1 MIESKRIKVLIT
13 IDWFLPGTNSG
24 GPVRS
29 YANLIDHL
37 KDDFEFLII
46 TRDTDFGTQVP
57 YEDII
62 PNTWITFNDYTQI
75 YYIGQTQLNK
85 SHFKKIFD
93 SVSFDIAYINGIYS
107 WYFSI
112 LPIILLKRQNKPV
125 LVSARGMLNPQ
136 AFSVKGFK
144 KRVFLALASLF
155 SLYNRVRF
163 HATNE
168 DEAQHIKSIL
178 GKNTKVHVAPNLPR
192 KTVIQEQP
200 KIERQ
205 HPVRFVNVARI
216 SIEKGTLVMLQS
228 LQYIKHAIQ
237 LDLYGPIY
245 DHQYWE
251 KCERVIQ
258 QLPGHVKVF
267 YKGVLSSDKIP
278 ETLKKYDYFI
288 LLSEGENF
296 GHAIIEALSAGLPVL
311 ISNKT
316 PWKDLS
322 SKMIGWDVD
331 ITNQNIIIECLN
343 TAIEMP
349 TNQYLKWSIAAY
361 KYAKKFNENPVL
373 IKQNKDLFLKTINT
387 L

>member
-1 MIESKRIKVLIT
+1 MIKSKRIKILIS

-29 YANLIDHL
+29 YANLIEHL
-37 KDDFEFLII
+37 KDDFEFFII
-46 TRDTDFGTQVP
+46 TRNTDFGTQVA
-57 YEDII
+57 YEGVT
-62 PNTWITFNDYTQI
+62 PNTWTTFNDYTQI
-75 YYIGQTQLNK
+75 YYISDSQLNK

-112 LPIILLKRQNKPV
+112 LPVILLKKQNKPV

-144 KRVFLALASLF
+144 KRFFLALASLF
-155 SLYNRVRF
+155 SLYKRVCF

-168 DEAQHIKSIL
+168 DESQHIKSIL
-178 GKNTKVHVAPNLPR
+178 GNNTKVKVAPNLPR
-192 KTVIQEQP
+192 KALTQTQA
-200 KIERQ
+200 KIARQ

-228 LQYIKHAIQ
+228 LQSLKHSIQ

-245 DHQYWE
+245 DTEYWE
-251 KCERVIQ
+251 KCEQVIQ
-258 QLPGHVKVF
+258 RLPDHIKVN
-267 YKGVLSSDKIP
+267 YKGILSSDTIP
-278 ETLKKYDYFI
+278 EILKEYDYFI

-296 GHAIIEALSAGLPVL
+296 GHAIIEALFAGLPVL

-316 PWKDLS
+316 PWKNLK

-343 TAIEMP
+343 VAVEMP
-349 TNQYLKWSIAAY
+349 QDQYLKWSTAAY
-361 KYAKKFNENPVL
+361 QYALKFIENPVL
-373 IKQNKDLFLKTINT
+373 IKQNKDLFLKSLNT
-387 L
+387 V